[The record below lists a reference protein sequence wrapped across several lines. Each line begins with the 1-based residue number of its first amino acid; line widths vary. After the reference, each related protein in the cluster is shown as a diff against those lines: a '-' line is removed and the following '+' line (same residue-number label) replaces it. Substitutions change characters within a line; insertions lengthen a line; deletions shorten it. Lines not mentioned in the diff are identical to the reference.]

1 MKDEM
6 SELESKINIEITK
19 RIEMNKSIKTV
30 FFNLIFIIR
39 NYLMNWIHLEIYY
52 LMKLKN

>member
-30 FFNLIFIIR
+30 FFNLFFIIR

-52 LMKLKN
+52 LMKSKN

>member
-30 FFNLIFIIR
+30 FFNLFFIIR